1 MAVLVKCGES
11 GAVRLS
17 QDQLRDIYG
26 RQIPQ
31 KAKAILH
38 CPEPT
43 YRDLL
48 PWQAQQKYNIQLKAF
63 QTAQENKCQS
73 WKLLQS
79 GLKRLKC
86 GCLVLRNRGIAVAE
100 LQCKV
105 QTEIFNTEYVG
116 GKTLQLVVAK
126 VVSRNTHTT
135 RVLSCNKTN
144 IQHQVSLGKMV
155 IRTGKN

>member
-17 QDQLRDIYG
+17 QDQLRGIYG

-48 PWQAQQKYNIQLKAF
+48 PWQAQQKYNIKLKAF

-79 GLKRLKC
+79 GLKLLQC
-86 GCLVLRNRGIAVAE
+86 GCLVLRNGGIAVAE

-116 GKTLQLVVAK
+116 EKTLQLGWTKRVLVVAK
-126 VVSRNTHTT
+126 VVLRNAHTRLECCHVIKQT
-135 RVLSCNKTN
+135 YN
-144 IQHQVSLGKMV
+144 IRYL
-155 IRTGKN
+155 